1 MLNILLIKLA
11 CYPIT
16 QAIFFSILGAMLL
29 GMFGLLIRSVN
40 VGSKIVVCYSV
51 QLLQKAMKE
60 TSIAL

>member
-16 QAIFFSILGAMLL
+16 PAIFFSILGAMLL